1 MTRTVRSLTM
11 AVLAVALSLSAL
23 PAPRAQAANPALE
36 TVGHRGDRQNHPDNS
51 WAGISSAFQLGADRV
66 EIDVI
71 YNRDGNTVFLAHD
84 RFCGTAG
91 IVPVYVDTSP
101 ASSVRQHCEL
111 PELGPTLANY
121 KAAGWREFV
130 IEIKETSASKQYV
143 AGRVR
148 SIVHDQGL
156 QYDVWVSAFSTYQ
169 LDAIRNSGSP
179 IKLMVVRLPGG
190 FVGQDW
196 IYQQY
201 LNGYDGVNVNL
212 GSWTSATAISTRNL
226 GLVASGWSLGCACES
241 QNSEAIDKDLSWYM
255 TDRVAD
261 LVAKTS

>member
-1 MTRTVRSLTM
+1 MTHTLRSSATT
-11 AVLAVALSLSAL
+11 VLAVALLLIVL
-23 PAPRAQAANPALE
+23 PVPRAEAANYALE

-51 WAGISSAFQLGADRV
+51 WAGISSAFRLGADRV

-84 RFCGTAG
+84 RFCGTVG
-91 IVPVYVDTSP
+91 TTNIYVDTSP
-101 ASSVRQHCEL
+101 ASYVRQHCKL

-121 KAAGWREFV
+121 RAAGWREFV
-130 IEIKETSASKQYV
+130 IEIKETAASKEYV

-148 SIVHDQGL
+148 SIVHDQGM
-156 QYDVWVSAFSTYQ
+156 QYDVWVSSFSTYQ

-190 FVGQDW
+190 YVGQDW
-196 IYQQY
+196 IYRQY

-212 GSWTSATAISTRNL
+212 GSWTSANARYTRNL

-241 QNSEAIDKDLSWYM
+241 QNSEAIAKDLSWYM

-261 LVAKTS
+261 LVAKTW